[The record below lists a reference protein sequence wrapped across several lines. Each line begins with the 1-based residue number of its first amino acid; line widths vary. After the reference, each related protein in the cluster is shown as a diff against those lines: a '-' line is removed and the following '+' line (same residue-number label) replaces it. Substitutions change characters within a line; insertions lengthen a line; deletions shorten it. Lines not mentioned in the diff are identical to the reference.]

1 MGRHTLIFFL
11 ILLSFPLHANERAGM
26 VLDREGNVTL
36 VRQQRSI
43 QVSEKDW
50 LYENDKILTGRK
62 SSVEIKLIDG
72 SIVNIGELGDVSLI
86 DLAYDPIKKDG
97 FIDIKIATG
106 AFRMVSGSI
115 AKLGPDLMVLKLP
128 TATVGI
134 RGTGVVGKASKVGIE
149 NFVILVPDPD
159 GHIGELVVQNTEGIV
174 VLRKANEGVTMIYP
188 DRKLA
193 KKKYTKKFI
202 QRLIKQVP
210 KIKIQSLQSKQFN
223 SLFWFNN

>member
-1 MGRHTLIFFL
+1 MGKYTLIIF
-11 ILLSFPLHANERAGM
+11 ILFLSFPLYASEKVGI
-26 VLDREGNVTL
+26 VIDRGGDVRLT
-36 VRQQRSI
+36 RQQRSI
-43 QVSEKDW
+43 QLSEKDW
-50 LYENDKILTGRK
+50 LYKDDQILTGRS

-72 SIVNIGELGDVSLI
+72 SLVNVGELGDVYLL
-86 DLAYDPIKKDG
+86 DLVYDPIKKDG
-97 FIDIKIATG
+97 FIDLKVATG

-134 RGTGVVGKASKVGIE
+134 RGTGIIGKASKVGIE

-174 VLRKANEGVTMIYP
+174 ILRKANEGVTMIYP

-202 QRLIKQVP
+202 QNLIKQVP
-210 KIKIQSLQSKQFN
+210 KFN
-223 SLFWFNN
+223 SLHTKQFKSLFWLN

>member
-72 SIVNIGELGDVSLI
+72 SIVNIGELGDVYLI

-134 RGTGVVGKASKVGIE
+134 RGTGIVGKASKVGIE

-202 QRLIKQVP
+202 QRLIRQVP

>member
-26 VLDREGNVTL
+26 VLDKEGNVTL

-72 SIVNIGELGDVSLI
+72 SIVNIGELGDVYLL

-134 RGTGVVGKASKVGIE
+134 RGTGIVGKASKVGIE

-202 QRLIKQVP
+202 QRLIRQVP

>member
-1 MGRHTLIFFL
+1 MGRHTLIFFI
-11 ILLSFPLHANERAGM
+11 ILLSFPLHANEKAGL
-26 VLDREGNVTL
+26 VLDTEGNVTL
-36 VRQQRSI
+36 IRQQRSI
-43 QVSEKDW
+43 QVSEKTL

-62 SSVEIKLIDG
+62 SSIELKLVDG
-72 SIVNIGELGDVSLI
+72 SLVNIGELGDVSLI

-134 RGTGVVGKASKVGIE
+134 RGTGVVGKASKIGIE

-174 VLRKANEGVTMIYP
+174 ILRKANEGVTMIYP

-202 QRLIKQVP
+202 QELIKQVP
-210 KIKIQSLQSKQFN
+210 KIKAQSLHDRQFK
-223 SLFWFNN
+223 SLFWFK

>member
-1 MGRHTLIFFL
+1 MGRHTLIFFI
-11 ILLSFPLHANERAGM
+11 ILLSFPLHANEKAGM
-26 VLDREGNVTL
+26 VLDTEGNVTL
-36 VRQQRSI
+36 IRQQRSI
-43 QVSEKDW
+43 QVSEKTL

-62 SSVEIKLIDG
+62 SSIELKLVDG
-72 SIVNIGELGDVSLI
+72 SLVNIGELGDVSLI

-134 RGTGVVGKASKVGIE
+134 RGTGVVGKASKIGIE
-149 NFVILVPDPD
+149 NFVSLVPDPD

-174 VLRKANEGVTMIYP
+174 ILRKANEGVTMIYP

-202 QRLIKQVP
+202 QELIKQVP
-210 KIKIQSLQSKQFN
+210 KIKAQSLHDRQFK
-223 SLFWFNN
+223 SLFWFK

>member
-1 MGRHTLIFFL
+1 MGRHTLIFFI
-11 ILLSFPLHANERAGM
+11 ILLSFPLHANEKAGM
-26 VLDREGNVTL
+26 VLDTEGNVTL
-36 VRQQRSI
+36 IRQQRSI
-43 QVSEKDW
+43 QVSEKTL

-62 SSVEIKLIDG
+62 SSIELKLVDG
-72 SIVNIGELGDVSLI
+72 SLVNIGELGDVSLI

-97 FIDIKIATG
+97 FIDIRIATG
-106 AFRMVSGSI
+106 AFRMISGSI

-134 RGTGVVGKASKVGIE
+134 RGTGVVGKASKIGIE

-174 VLRKANEGVTMIYP
+174 ILRKANEGVTMIYP

-202 QRLIKQVP
+202 QELIKQVP
-210 KIKIQSLQSKQFN
+210 KIKAQSLHDRQFK
-223 SLFWFNN
+223 SLFWFK

>member
-1 MGRHTLIFFL
+1 MGRYTLILFI
-11 ILLSFPLHANERAGM
+11 ILLSFPSHANERAGR

-36 VRQQRSI
+36 IRQQRSI
-43 QVSEKDW
+43 QISEKDW

-72 SIVNIGELGDVSLI
+72 SLVNIGELGDISLI

-97 FIDIKIATG
+97 FIDLKIAKG

-134 RGTGVVGKASKVGIE
+134 RGTGIIGKASKVGIE

-174 VLRKANEGVTMIYP
+174 VLRKANEGITMIYP

-193 KKKYTKKFI
+193 KKKYTKTFI
-202 QRLIKQVP
+202 QELIKQVP
-210 KIKIQSLQSKQFN
+210 KIKSQSLHDRQFK
-223 SLFWFNN
+223 SLFWFK

>member
-134 RGTGVVGKASKVGIE
+134 RGTGIVGKASKVGIE

-202 QRLIKQVP
+202 QRLIRQVP

>member
-1 MGRHTLIFFL
+1 MVRHTLIFFL

-43 QVSEKDW
+43 QISEKDW

-62 SSVEIKLIDG
+62 SSVEIKLVDG
-72 SIVNIGELGDVSLI
+72 SLVNIGELGDVSLI

-134 RGTGVVGKASKVGIE
+134 RGTGVVGKASKIGIE
-149 NFVILVPDPD
+149 NFVILGPDPD

-174 VLRKANEGVTMIYP
+174 ILRKANEGVTMIYP

-202 QRLIKQVP
+202 QELIKQVP
-210 KIKIQSLQSKQFN
+210 KIKAQSLHDRQFK
-223 SLFWFNN
+223 SLFWFK

>member
-1 MGRHTLIFFL
+1 MGRHTLIFFI
-11 ILLSFPLHANERAGM
+11 ILLSFPLHANEKAGM
-26 VLDREGNVTL
+26 VLDTEGNVTL
-36 VRQQRSI
+36 IRQQRSI
-43 QVSEKDW
+43 QVSEKTL

-62 SSVEIKLIDG
+62 SSIEIKLIDG

-134 RGTGVVGKASKVGIE
+134 RGTGVVGKASKIGIE

-159 GHIGELVVQNTEGIV
+159 GHIGELVVQNAEGIV

-202 QRLIKQVP
+202 QELIKQVP
-210 KIKIQSLQSKQFN
+210 KIKAQSLHDRQFK
-223 SLFWFNN
+223 SLFWFK

>member
-1 MGRHTLIFFL
+1 MGRYTLIFFV

-43 QVSEKDW
+43 QISEKDW

-62 SSVEIKLIDG
+62 SSIEIKLIDG

-115 AKLGPDLMVLKLP
+115 AKLGPDLMILKLP

-134 RGTGVVGKASKVGIE
+134 RGTGVIGKASKIGIE

>member
-1 MGRHTLIFFL
+1 MVRYTLIFFL

-36 VRQQRSI
+36 VRQQRSVQI
-43 QVSEKDW
+43 SEKTL

-62 SSVEIKLIDG
+62 SSVEIKLVDG
-72 SIVNIGELGDVSLI
+72 SLVNIGELGNVSLI

-97 FIDIKIATG
+97 FIDIRIASG
-106 AFRMVSGSI
+106 AFRMISGSI

-128 TATVGI
+128 TATIGI
-134 RGTGVVGKASKVGIE
+134 RGTGIIGKASKIGIE

-174 VLRKANEGVTMIYP
+174 ILRKANEGVTMIYP

-202 QRLIKQVP
+202 QELIKQVP
-210 KIKIQSLQSKQFN
+210 KIKAQSLHDRQFK
-223 SLFWFNN
+223 SLFWFK

>member
-1 MGRHTLIFFL
+1 MVRHTLIFFL

-43 QVSEKDW
+43 QISEKDW

-62 SSVEIKLIDG
+62 SSVEIKLVDG
-72 SIVNIGELGDVSLI
+72 SLVNIGELGDVSLI

-97 FIDIKIATG
+97 FIDIRIATG
-106 AFRMVSGSI
+106 AFRMISGSI
-115 AKLGPDLMVLKLP
+115 AKLGPDLMLLKLP

-134 RGTGVVGKASKVGIE
+134 RGTGVVGKASKIGIE

-174 VLRKANEGVTMIYP
+174 ILRKANEGVTMIYP

-202 QRLIKQVP
+202 QELIKQVP
-210 KIKIQSLQSKQFN
+210 KIKAQSLHDRQFK
-223 SLFWFNN
+223 SLFWFK

>member
-1 MGRHTLIFFL
+1 MGRNTLILFI

-43 QVSEKDW
+43 QISEKDW

-72 SIVNIGELGDVSLI
+72 SIVNIGELGDVYLL

-134 RGTGVVGKASKVGIE
+134 RGTGIVGKASKVGIE

>member
-72 SIVNIGELGDVSLI
+72 SIVNIGELGDVYLL

-134 RGTGVVGKASKVGIE
+134 RGTGIVGKASKVGIE

>member
-43 QVSEKDW
+43 QISEKDW

-72 SIVNIGELGDVSLI
+72 SIVNIGELGDVYLI

-134 RGTGVVGKASKVGIE
+134 RGTGIVGKASKVGIE

-202 QRLIKQVP
+202 QRLIRQVP

>member
-1 MGRHTLIFFL
+1 MGRHTLIFFI
-11 ILLSFPLHANERAGM
+11 ILLSFPLHANEKAGM
-26 VLDREGNVTL
+26 VLDTEGNVTL
-36 VRQQRSI
+36 IRQQRSI
-43 QVSEKDW
+43 QVSEKTL

-62 SSVEIKLIDG
+62 SSIELKLVDG
-72 SIVNIGELGDVSLI
+72 SLVNIGELGDVSLI

-134 RGTGVVGKASKVGIE
+134 RGTGVVGKASKIGIE

-159 GHIGELVVQNTEGIV
+159 GHIGEMVVQNTEGIV
-174 VLRKANEGVTMIYP
+174 ILRKANEGVTMIYP

-202 QRLIKQVP
+202 QELIKQVP
-210 KIKIQSLQSKQFN
+210 KIKAQSLHDRQFK
-223 SLFWFNN
+223 SLFWFK

>member
-202 QRLIKQVP
+202 QRLIRQVP

>member
-72 SIVNIGELGDVSLI
+72 SIVNIGELGDVYLL

-202 QRLIKQVP
+202 QRLIRQVP

>member
-1 MGRHTLIFFL
+1 MGRHTLIFFI
-11 ILLSFPLHANERAGM
+11 ILLSFPLHANEKAGM
-26 VLDREGNVTL
+26 VLDTEGNVTL
-36 VRQQRSI
+36 IRQQRSI
-43 QVSEKDW
+43 QVSEKTL

-62 SSVEIKLIDG
+62 SSIELKLVDE
-72 SIVNIGELGDVSLI
+72 SLVNIGELGDVSLI

-134 RGTGVVGKASKVGIE
+134 RGTGVVGKASKIGIE

-174 VLRKANEGVTMIYP
+174 ILRKANEGVTMIYP

-202 QRLIKQVP
+202 QELIKQVP
-210 KIKIQSLQSKQFN
+210 KIKAQSLHDRQFK
-223 SLFWFNN
+223 SLFWFK

>member
-1 MGRHTLIFFL
+1 MVRYTLIFFL

-43 QVSEKDW
+43 QLSEKDW
-50 LYENDKILTGRK
+50 LYKDDRILTGRK
-62 SSVEIKLIDG
+62 SSVEIKLVDG
-72 SIVNIGELGDVSLI
+72 SLVNIGELGNVSLI

-97 FIDIKIATG
+97 FIDIRIASG
-106 AFRMVSGSI
+106 AFRMISGSI

-128 TATVGI
+128 TATIGI
-134 RGTGVVGKASKVGIE
+134 RGTGIIGKASKIGIE

-174 VLRKANEGVTMIYP
+174 ILRKANEGVTMIYP

-202 QRLIKQVP
+202 QELIKQVP
-210 KIKIQSLQSKQFN
+210 KIKAQSLHDRQFK
-223 SLFWFNN
+223 SLFWFK

>member
-1 MGRHTLIFFL
+1 MGRHTLIFFI
-11 ILLSFPLHANERAGM
+11 ILLSFPLHANEKEGM
-26 VLDREGNVTL
+26 VLDTEGNVTL
-36 VRQQRSI
+36 IRQQRSI
-43 QVSEKDW
+43 QVSEKTL

-62 SSVEIKLIDG
+62 SSIELKLVDG
-72 SIVNIGELGDVSLI
+72 SLVNIGELGDVSLI

-134 RGTGVVGKASKVGIE
+134 RGTGVVGKASKIGIE

-174 VLRKANEGVTMIYP
+174 ILRKANEGVTMIYP

-202 QRLIKQVP
+202 QELIKQVP
-210 KIKIQSLQSKQFN
+210 KIKAQSLHDRQFK
-223 SLFWFNN
+223 SLFWFK

>member
-1 MGRHTLIFFL
+1 MGKYTLIIF
-11 ILLSFPLHANERAGM
+11 ILFLSFPLYASEKVGI
-26 VLDREGNVTL
+26 VIDRGGDVRLT
-36 VRQQRSI
+36 RQQRSI
-43 QVSEKDW
+43 QLSEKDW
-50 LYENDKILTGRK
+50 LYKDDRILTGRS

-72 SIVNIGELGDVSLI
+72 SLVNVGELGDVYLL
-86 DLAYDPIKKDG
+86 DLVYDPIKKDG
-97 FIDIKIATG
+97 FIDLKVATG

-134 RGTGVVGKASKVGIE
+134 RGTGIIGKASKVGIE

-174 VLRKANEGVTMIYP
+174 ILRKANEGVTMIYP

-202 QRLIKQVP
+202 QNLIKQVP
-210 KIKIQSLQSKQFN
+210 KFN
-223 SLFWFNN
+223 SLHTKQFKSLFWLN

>member
-1 MGRHTLIFFL
+1 MGKYTLIIF
-11 ILLSFPLHANERAGM
+11 ILFLSFPLYASEKVGI
-26 VLDREGNVTL
+26 VIDRGGNVKL
-36 VRQQRSI
+36 IRQQRSI
-43 QVSEKDW
+43 QLSEKDW
-50 LYENDKILTGRK
+50 LYKDDRILTGRS

-72 SIVNIGELGDVSLI
+72 SLVNVGELGDVYLL
-86 DLAYDPIKKDG
+86 DLVYDPIKKDG
-97 FIDIKIATG
+97 FIDLKVATG

-134 RGTGVVGKASKVGIE
+134 RGTGIIGKASKVGIE

-174 VLRKANEGVTMIYP
+174 ILRKANEGVTMIYP

-202 QRLIKQVP
+202 QNLIKQVP
-210 KIKIQSLQSKQFN
+210 KFN
-223 SLFWFNN
+223 SLHTKQFKSLFWLN

>member
-1 MGRHTLIFFL
+1 MGRHTLIFFI
-11 ILLSFPLHANERAGM
+11 ILLSFPLHANEKAGM
-26 VLDREGNVTL
+26 VLDTEGNVTL
-36 VRQQRSI
+36 IRQQRSI
-43 QVSEKDW
+43 QVSEKTL

-62 SSVEIKLIDG
+62 SSIELKLVDG
-72 SIVNIGELGDVSLI
+72 SLVNIGELGDVSLI

-134 RGTGVVGKASKVGIE
+134 RGTGVVGKASKIGIE

-174 VLRKANEGVTMIYP
+174 ILRKANEGVTMIYP

-202 QRLIKQVP
+202 QELIKQVP
-210 KIKIQSLQSKQFN
+210 KIKAQSLHDRQFK
-223 SLFWFNN
+223 SLFWFK